1 MIPQSSLK
9 SKKQSTG
16 MDRDTHGQD
25 FSVHSAG
32 NESSDEYEV
41 LETAVTSSNQ
51 LWVDPNI
58 LKLLHRIGRGPFG
71 DVWLATIHSST
82 KDFDEFHEV
91 VVKMLPDAHEHIHS
105 LLQKFQTTY
114 QQAEAVKGVCW
125 PQGISIKNG
134 RVSRILPLFW

>member
-1 MIPQSSLK
+1 LQAGKMAPQGSLK
-9 SKKQSTG
+9 GKKRSIG
-16 MDRDTHGQD
+16 MGTDAD
-25 FSVHSAG
+25 FSG
-32 NESSDEYEV
+32 NESSEEFEV
-41 LETAVTSSNQ
+41 LESTVTSSNQ

-91 VVKMLPDAHEHIHS
+91 VVKMLPDAHEHIHA
-105 LLQKFQTTY
+105 LLQRFQSTY
-114 QQAEAVKGVCW
+114 QQFEAVKGVCW

-134 RVSRILPLFW
+134 RVSRMLPLF